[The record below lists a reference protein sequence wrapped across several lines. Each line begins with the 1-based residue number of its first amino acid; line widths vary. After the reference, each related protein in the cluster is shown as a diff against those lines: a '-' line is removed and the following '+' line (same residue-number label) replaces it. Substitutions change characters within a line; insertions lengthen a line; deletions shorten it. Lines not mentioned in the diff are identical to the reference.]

1 MIEEFEQLSLKIKEL
16 KNELNLLNTML
27 IFKEQ
32 EYREIDEKVK
42 NIIKQ
47 LEENKNSK
55 KRKYKFVM

>member
-42 NIIKQ
+42 NRDDYEK
-47 LEENKNSK
+47 L
-55 KRKYKFVM
+55 RKFFNEDNHPLF

>member
-27 IFKEQ
+27 NFKEQ